1 MRIQGVIQNVTL
13 EEFGR
18 MHRLEEE
25 DKNEM
30 QEAVKILERD
40 QNGIPIETYMKT
52 KSNWL
57 VSSRDAIFR

>member
-40 QNGIPIETYMKT
+40 
-52 KSNWL
+52 
-57 VSSRDAIFR
+57 